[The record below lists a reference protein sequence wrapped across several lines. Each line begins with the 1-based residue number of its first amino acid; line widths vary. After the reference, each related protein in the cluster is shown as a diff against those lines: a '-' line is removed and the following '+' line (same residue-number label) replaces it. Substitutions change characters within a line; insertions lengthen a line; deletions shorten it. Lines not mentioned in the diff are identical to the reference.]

1 VSRCRHEP
9 EPADPGL
16 RPDPSIVRADGVYYL
31 VTWSFEYLPGRVV
44 GVYATDGTVTF
55 ADFRYRGDDS

>member
-1 VSRCRHEP
+1 MNPIV
-9 EPADPGL
+9 PGVN
-16 RPDPSIVRADGVYYL
+16 PDPSIVRADGVYHL
-31 VTWSFEYLPGRVV
+31 VTSSFEYLPSRVV